1 MDANTRQLG
10 GQSSGAMAS
19 RASKRRDDEPR
30 PMSRSLGQES
40 EGVPGADNAAHK
52 HEGSFGAGQELIE
65 HHPERRGEK
74 GDFAAGE
81 ELEQHT
87 HQGSFAE
94 GQEQA
99 DPHPELLEN
108 RGGFAAGQ
116 RREVGAST
124 REDQETDRLDRT
136 TTSSLGTEMDVYE
149 EHSGPKGPDAMASG
163 VPGPDEEGPEAMASG
178 APGSDKQGL
187 DAMASGAPGLKGP
200 PDAMSSDD
208 AGPDEE
214 GPESMASGIPGPQ
227 GPDAMASGA

>member
-1 MDANTRQLG
+1 
-10 GQSSGAMAS
+10 
-19 RASKRRDDEPR
+19 
-30 PMSRSLGQES
+30 MSRSLGQES

-81 ELEQHT
+81 ELQQHT

-124 REDQETDRLDRT
+124 LEDQETDRLDR

-149 EHSGPKGPDAMASG
+149 EYSGPEGPDAMASG
-163 VPGPDEEGPEAMASG
+163 VPGPDEEGP
-178 APGSDKQGL
+178 

-200 PDAMSSDD
+200 PGAMSSGD

-214 GPESMASGIPGPQ
+214 GPEPMASGIPGPQ
-227 GPDAMASGA
+227 GPDPMASGA